1 VRSTFIDYFA
11 KNHAHT
17 HYRSSPVV
25 PFNDD
30 TIIFA
35 NAGMNQFKS
44 VFTGTVDPSSPL
56 AALSR
61 AVNSQKCIRAGG
73 KHNDLADVGKDSY
86 HHTFFEMLGTWSF
99 GNYFKAEAIAWA
111 YDILVNVYKLPK
123 DRLYASYFG
132 GDSSLGL
139 PSDEEAKQIWLN
151 YLPPERVLPFNAKA
165 NFWEMGDS
173 GPCGPC
179 SEIHFDRIG
188 GRDAS
193 QLVNADD
200 PDVLEIWNLVFIQF
214 NRDLSGKLTPL
225 PAKHIDTGMGLE
237 RLTSV
242 LQNRRSNYDTDIFFP
257 LFDKIHQIVGGKSYS
272 GLLGEADRLN
282 MHRDTAYRVLADHA
296 RTLTFAVCDGAM
308 PSNEGRGYVVRR
320 ILRRAARYAHQNLGA
335 ESGLVSKLVPTVV
348 DSFKHLYPELV
359 EQQQSIEQTIREEE
373 ESFSNLLARGVKYFN
388 EIATAIESNASD
400 RKISGR
406 DVFFLYDTLGF
417 PPDLTELM
425 AQERGF
431 SVDMEGFHAAMLVQK
446 ERSKEAELRR
456 RASAIG
462 SSAASSIVLTGD
474 HVAELQRNSV
484 SATIDIAKYDSD
496 SMQEK
501 AIVQRFVDSSG
512 NLLKSLSLGNSVEPI
527 VFGVL
532 LSKTSFYA
540 EAGGQVA
547 DHGDVEIVGGN
558 SHVVVARVVDARSY
572 GGYVLHTCVYIPS
585 NTSAASGPI
594 SLNAG
599 EHAVTRVN
607 AERRRKIVPNHTF
620 THLLNFALRNVLGED
635 IQQKGSHVSEDR
647 LRFDFNL
654 GRSMKTDELAAVEA
668 SVNKIIASK
677 LKVYS
682 AIVPLK
688 SALEIN
694 GIRAVFGETYPDP
707 VRLVSVG
714 APIDEALLSPK
725 DPKWRE
731 YSIELCGGTHLGE
744 TAEAEAFVIVEEG
757 AVAKGIRRISALTG
771 HSAARAREL
780 GESILTRARATAK
793 EVDRLCP
800 EKETS
805 ITAKASANT
814 ESGCVELV
822 HSLVRLNRAVA
833 DVRKCVDGDAVA
845 VSVKTEVRQ
854 QTEKMYARINKRLDA
869 VTIAQYI
876 PEIERV
882 VAEAATLASSGQNK
896 RAAVFHMATKS
907 VLSDGARTRVL
918 KDASDKISK
927 SHPTLSFVIV
937 LACANEDGQNM
948 RTYCTA
954 TVPSSAQSGLNS
966 VDWVSAALGPLGG
979 KGGGRPAFAQGSV
992 PSSIDGTD
1000 SESIGIV
1007 LSGARRYAESV

>member
-1 VRSTFIDYFA
+1 
-11 KNHAHT
+11 
-17 HYRSSPVV
+17 
-25 PFNDD
+25 
-30 TIIFA
+30 
-35 NAGMNQFKS
+35 MNQFKS

-56 AALSR
+56 ASLSR

-111 YDILVNVYKLPK
+111 YDILVNVYKLPR

-165 NFWEMGDS
+165 NFWEMGES

-193 QLVNADD
+193 KLVNADD

-214 NRDLSGKLTPL
+214 NRDHSGKLNPL

-242 LQNRRSNYDTDIFFP
+242 LQNRRSNYDTDIFLP
-257 LFDKIHQIVGGKSYS
+257 LFDKIHQIVGGKPYS

-296 RTLTFAVCDGAM
+296 RTLTFALCDGAV

-348 DSFKHLYPELV
+348 DSFKHLYPELS
-359 EQQQSIEQTIREEE
+359 EKQYFIEQTIREEE
-373 ESFSNLLARGVKYFN
+373 ESFCNLLARGVKYFN
-388 EIATAIESNASD
+388 EIATLIEGDGSD
-400 RKISGR
+400 RKVSGR

-425 AQERGF
+425 AQERGL
-431 SVDMEGFHAAMLVQK
+431 SVDMDGFHASMLVQK

-462 SSAASSIVLTGD
+462 SSVASSIALTGD

-484 SATIDIAKYDSD
+484 ALTVDAAKYNSV
-496 SMQEK
+496 SMQEN
-501 AIVQRFVDSSG
+501 AIVQKFVDSSG
-512 NLLKSLSLGNSVEPI
+512 NLLNSLPLEDDVEPV

-532 LSKTSFYA
+532 LSHTSFYA

-547 DHGDVEIVGGN
+547 DHGDIEIVGESGR
-558 SHVVVARVVDARSY
+558 VAVARVVDARSY
-572 GGYVLHTCVYIPS
+572 GGYVLHTCVYLPGNS
-585 NTSAASGPI
+585 SKAGSI

-599 EHAVTRVN
+599 GRAVTRVN
-607 AERRRKIVPNHTF
+607 PERRRKIVPNHTF
-620 THLLNFALRNVLGED
+620 THLLNFALRGVLGED
-635 IQQKGSHVSEDR
+635 IEQKGSHVSEER
-647 LRFDFNL
+647 LRFDFNFS
-654 GRSMKTDELAAVEA
+654 RSMKADELAAVEA
-668 SVNKIIASK
+668 AVNGIIASK
-677 LKVYS
+677 LKVFS
-682 AIVPLK
+682 AVVPLK

-714 APIDEALLSPK
+714 APIEEVLSSPK
-725 DPKWRE
+725 DARWRE
-731 YSIELCGGTHLGE
+731 YSIELCGGTHLMK
-744 TAEAEAFVIVEEG
+744 TTEAEAFAIVEEG
-757 AVAKGIRRISALTG
+757 AVAKGIRRISAVTG
-771 HSAARAREL
+771 QAAVRAREL
-780 GESILTRARATAK
+780 GESILLRTQAIAK
-793 EVDRLCP
+793 EVELICP
-800 EKETS
+800 EKENS
-805 ITAKASANT
+805 ATAASRPDDYCT
-814 ESGCVELV
+814 ELV
-822 HSLVRLNRAVA
+822 KNLIQLNRAVA

-845 VSVKTEVRQ
+845 VSVKAEVRK
-854 QTEKMYARINKRLDA
+854 QTEKMYVRINKRLDA
-869 VTIAQYI
+869 VTSAQYI

-882 VAEAATLASSGQNK
+882 AAEAAALASPGRNE
-896 RAAVFHMATKS
+896 RAAVFHLATKS
-907 VLSDGARTRVL
+907 VLSDGARARVL
-918 KDASDKISK
+918 KDASDRISK
-927 SHPTLSFVIV
+927 VHPTLSFALV
-937 LACANEDGQNM
+937 LACADTDGLSM

-954 TVPSSAQSGLNS
+954 TVPSGAQSKHHS
-966 VDWVSAALGPLGG
+966 VDWVSAALAPLGG
-979 KGGGRPAFAQGSV
+979 KGGGRAGFAQGSV
-992 PSSIDGTD
+992 PSSRSD
-1000 SESIGIV
+1000 SHAGGITVDTESIGIV
-1007 LSGARRYAESV
+1007 LSGARRYAESL